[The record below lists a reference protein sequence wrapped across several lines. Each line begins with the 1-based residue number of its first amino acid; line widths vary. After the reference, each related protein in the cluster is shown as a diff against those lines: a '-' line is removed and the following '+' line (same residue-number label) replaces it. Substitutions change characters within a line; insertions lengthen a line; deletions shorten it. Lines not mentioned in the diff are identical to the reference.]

1 MSLHWMD
8 IAIIFTYI
16 IGVIIAGVLLSRK
29 ASENMESYFLGANT
43 IPWYVL
49 GISNGSSMFDV
60 TGTMFGVYVLFTYG
74 LKSTWFLFLW
84 PAFNQIF
91 MMVYLSKWIRRSK
104 VMTGG
109 EWIKTRFG
117 IGTGAELC
125 SISIV
130 VFAISS
136 AICLIALS
144 FVGIGKFAS
153 IFFPWDLPPQIYALV
168 FIGATTVYVIFG
180 GMYSVVLTD
189 VFQYIMMTIVS
200 ICIGVIAINKVS
212 PDMIASVAPDGWSDI
227 FFGVNLNLDWSSK
240 LPALSDKIA
249 SEGFICFAYIVLMA
263 LWQGVF
269 KSMAGPGPNYD
280 MQRILS
286 TRSPRDA
293 ALMSG
298 SSSIFVMF
306 PRYFLMAGIAALAF
320 GYFIPELSQ
329 MGTDVDFEQVMP
341 MVIGRFLPIGLT
353 GVMLAGLLAAFM
365 STFDSTV
372 NSAAAY
378 LVNDIYKKY
387 INKNASQS
395 RYVLIG
401 YAASIIIV
409 IAGIIFGYYSDSILQ
424 IMLWLISG
432 LYAGFAPPNVI
443 RWHWWRFNG
452 YGYFAGMISGII
464 MAVVYPKMFPEL
476 TAINAFPF
484 IFFGSGLIAII
495 ASLMTKPTEQA
506 VLIEFYRSVRP
517 WGFWG
522 PIRKKVIEQDPD
534 FNAKNS
540 FGCTVIALAVGITWQ
555 ISIAAIPTYAA
566 FSMWSGMLISMCVF
580 FVCSIVLK
588 FTWYDRL
595 EKDED

>member
-1 MSLHWMD
+1 MALHWVD
-8 IAIIFTYI
+8 ISIICLYI
-16 IGVIIAGVLLSRK
+16 VGVVIAGMILSRK
-29 ASENMESYFLGANT
+29 ASENIGSYFLGGNT
-43 IPWYVL
+43 IPWYML
-49 GISNGSSMFDV
+49 AISNGSSMFDV

-91 MMVYLSKWIRRSK
+91 MMVYISKWIRRSN
-104 VMTGG
+104 VLTGS

-117 IGTGAELC
+117 TGTGAELC

-130 VFAISS
+130 VFALSS
-136 AICLIALS
+136 AVCMIALA

-153 IFFPWDLPPQIYALV
+153 VFFPWDVPPQVYA
-168 FIGATTVYVIFG
+168 FIFVGATTIYVIFG

-189 VFQYIMMTIVS
+189 ILQYIMMTIVS
-200 ICIGVIAINKVS
+200 LCIGFIAITKVQ
-212 PDMIASVAPDGWSDI
+212 PGMISSIVPQGWGDI
-227 FFGVNLNLDWSSK
+227 FFGAKLGLDWSSR
-240 LPALSDKIA
+240 LPALNEKIA
-249 SEGFICFAYIVLMA
+249 SEGFVCFAYVILMA

-280 MQRILS
+280 MQRILA
-286 TRSPRDA
+286 TRSPRDS

-298 SSSIFVMF
+298 SSSLFVMF

-320 GYFIPELSQ
+320 GYFIPELRE
-329 MGTDVDFEQVMP
+329 MGPDVDFEQIMP
-341 MVIGRFLPIGLT
+341 MVIGKFLPVGLV

-387 INKNASQS
+387 ISKQARQS
-395 RYVLIG
+395 TYVLIG
-401 YAASIIIV
+401 YASSIIIV
-409 IAGIIFGYYSDSILQ
+409 VMGIIFGFYSNSILQ
-424 IMLWLISG
+424 IMLWLIAG

-464 MAVVYPKMFPEL
+464 MAVVYPRMFPDL

-484 IFFGSGLIAII
+484 IFFGSGIIAII
-495 ASLMTKPTEQA
+495 ASLMTKPTDEK
-506 VLIEFYRSVRP
+506 VLIDFYRSVRP

-522 PIRKKVIEQDPD
+522 PVRKKVMEQDPD
-534 FNAKNS
+534 FKTDNS
-540 FGCTVIALAVGITWQ
+540 TGHTVTALAAGIVWQ
-555 ISIAAIPTYAA
+555 LSIAAIPTYAA
-566 FSMWSGMLISMCVF
+566 FRMWKGALVSAGVF
-580 FVCSIVLK
+580 LVCSAILK
-588 FTWYDRL
+588 ITWYDRL
-595 EKDED
+595 ENN